1 MQQLIKVSHSSML
14 LYQEFLM
21 KYTLYIEICRQN
33 ILNNI
38 FLKKGGGGQYF
49 SHLKFNFSANGICC
63 QYF

>member
-1 MQQLIKVSHSSML
+1 MQQLIKESHSSM

-38 FLKKGGGGQYF
+38 FFKKGGGVSVF
-49 SHLKFNFSANGICC
+49 PT
-63 QYF
+63 

>member
-38 FLKKGGGGQYF
+38 KKKLSKSTKSNIVLSYAQY
-49 SHLKFNFSANGICC
+49 LED
-63 QYF
+63 

>member
-38 FLKKGGGGQYF
+38 LKKKGGGVSVF
-49 SHLKFNFSANGICC
+49 PT
-63 QYF
+63 